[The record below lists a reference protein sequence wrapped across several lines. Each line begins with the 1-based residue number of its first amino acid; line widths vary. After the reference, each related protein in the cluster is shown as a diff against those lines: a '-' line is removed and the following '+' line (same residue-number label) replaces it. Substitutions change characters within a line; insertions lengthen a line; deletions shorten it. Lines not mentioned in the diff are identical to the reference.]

1 MAFEILVHLL
11 ANIAY
16 IDLFLRMSL
25 IVIYVIISR
34 KKDSNKQF
42 KLTARRECLNYLPFY
57 TNYKR

>member
-25 IVIYVIISR
+25 IVTYVIISR
-34 KKDSNKQF
+34 KEKTQINS
-42 KLTARRECLNYLPFY
+42 LS
-57 TNYKR
+57 